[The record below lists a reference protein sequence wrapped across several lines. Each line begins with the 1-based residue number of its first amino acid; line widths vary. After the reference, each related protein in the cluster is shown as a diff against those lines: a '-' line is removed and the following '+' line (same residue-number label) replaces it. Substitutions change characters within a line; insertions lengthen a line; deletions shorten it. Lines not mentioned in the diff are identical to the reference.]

1 MKFLFFTL
9 IFLTNKC
16 WSQDVILNDQFKK
29 VISEV
34 NNEFKSLKG
43 NFKNVSDNGDS
54 VFHSHVFLEGT
65 INSEIE
71 KNHDS
76 KSWSFICTIDSAN
89 LKSSKKTIQEWM
101 MKLKSSLSKEYKINH
116 INEKYANG
124 GGAKGYNF
132 INGNIKII
140 IFYSILTESKA
151 FSKSYL
157 IISTKD
163 GNN

>member
-54 VFHSHVFLEGT
+54 VFHSHVFLEEPSIRRLKRIT
-65 INSEIE
+65 
-71 KNHDS
+71 
-76 KSWSFICTIDSAN
+76 TQN
-89 LKSSKKTIQEWM
+89 LGVLFAQK
-101 MKLKSSLSKEYKINH
+101 
-116 INEKYANG
+116 
-124 GGAKGYNF
+124 
-132 INGNIKII
+132 
-140 IFYSILTESKA
+140 
-151 FSKSYL
+151 
-157 IISTKD
+157 
-163 GNN
+163 